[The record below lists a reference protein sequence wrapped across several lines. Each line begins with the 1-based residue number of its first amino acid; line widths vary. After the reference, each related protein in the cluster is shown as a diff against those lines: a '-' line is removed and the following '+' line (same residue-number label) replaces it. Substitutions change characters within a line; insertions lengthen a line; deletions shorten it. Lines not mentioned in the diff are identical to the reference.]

1 MMPQDDHWLH
11 DDAPRTFGQAL
22 GAYLNF
28 RRAEKSPKTRL
39 KHDWLA
45 GVLRPLWNIP
55 LDDVQPQALMRLL
68 RQREGKA
75 QRETAH
81 RAARFA
87 VAIFQFATGEGWTKN
102 SLMLTWKPTLEPLR
116 AVSHPAITDELQF
129 GKLMLLVDQ
138 RGYSQDTVYNA
149 LRLLPRV
156 ALRPGELRN
165 ARWSDVNRDKA
176 ELIIPIERMKMRR
189 SHLVP
194 LSRQA
199 LEILE
204 EQWAVSGHQEYIF
217 PGVRPRRPMSD
228 AAMNMALRGMFI
240 TSDAHVPHGF
250 RVAFSTILNERD
262 PSNGPL
268 VELQLSHRK
277 GDKVASIY
285 DRSERVPDRHKLMQT
300 WGDIIEELKAKARV
314 K

>member
-1 MMPQDDHWLH
+1 MTPQDDHWL
-11 DDAPRTFGQAL
+11 DPDAPRTFGQAL

-28 RRAEKSPKTRL
+28 RRADKSPKTVL

-45 GVLRPLWNIP
+45 GVLRPLWDTP
-55 LDDVQPQALMRLL
+55 LDDVQPQALMAIL
-68 RQREGKA
+68 RKREGKT

-102 SLMLTWKPTLEPLR
+102 TLMLTWKPTLEPLR
-116 AVSHPAITDELQF
+116 AVSHPAITDETEF
-129 GKLMLLVDQ
+129 GRLMCLVDEPD
-138 RGYSQDTVYNA
+138 YSHDTVYNA

-165 ARWSDVNRDKA
+165 ARWSDVSRDKA
-176 ELIIPIERMKMRR
+176 ELVVPQERMKMRR

-194 LSRQA
+194 LSTQA

-204 EQWAVSGHQEYIF
+204 TQWAVSGHQEYIF
-217 PGVRPRRPMSD
+217 PGVRPHRPMSD
-228 AAMNMALRGMFI
+228 AAMNMALRSMFI
-240 TSDAHVPHGF
+240 TPDRHVPHGF
-250 RVAFSTILNERD
+250 RASFSTILNERD
-262 PSNGPL
+262 PSYGPL

-277 GDKVASIY
+277 EDKVAGIY
-285 DRSERVPDRHKLMQT
+285 DRSERVPERRKLMQT
-300 WGDIIEELKAKARV
+300 WADLIDTLKEASRK
-314 K
+314 